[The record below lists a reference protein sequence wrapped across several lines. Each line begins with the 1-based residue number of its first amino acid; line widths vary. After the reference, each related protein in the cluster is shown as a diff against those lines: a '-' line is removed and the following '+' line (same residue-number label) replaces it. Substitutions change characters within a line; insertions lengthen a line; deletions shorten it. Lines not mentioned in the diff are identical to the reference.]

1 MRRCSAASLVLNSK
15 FINIVLG
22 FTPTYHQ
29 ALPSRFLRTSNP
41 DPLVIPLSCS
51 SISETAKSNKMENGT
66 PQQPQHQEL
75 INSNPNVS
83 KMQQLV
89 QSDHSGG
96 WEKCWE
102 QELTPWDLGQPTPV
116 IVHLHQTGALP
127 KGRTLVPGCGSGY
140 DVGAIACPER
150 YVVGVDLSDKAI
162 KKAVEV
168 SSDCI
173 RIYGLIF
180 LFVEPLDTRLNGKL
194 CRFFCAIEPGM
205 RSAWA
210 SRMQYLLKPDGELIT
225 LMFPISDHVGGPPYK
240 VSIAEYYSALYV
252 VMKRCCT
259 PWGLKLYPS
268 WKMIWLLELARVERS
283 LEGGRSSLAN
293 RHCEREFCLFRESN
307 GEAYSSV

>member
-15 FINIVLG
+15 IITILLG

-29 ALPSRFLRTSNP
+29 ALPSRYLRPSNP
-41 DPLVIPLSCS
+41 VVIPLSCSSNIYRKS
-51 SISETAKSNKMENGT
+51 SISETAKSNNKMENRT
-66 PQQPQHQEL
+66 PQQPQHQDL

-89 QSDHSGG
+89 QSDPSGG

-140 DVGAIACPER
+140 DVVAIACPER

-162 KKAVEV
+162 KKAVEF
-168 SSDCI
+168 SSSLPNADYFTFLKEDFFI
-173 RIYGLIF
+173 WHPTELFDLIF
-180 LFVEPLDTRLNGKL
+180 DYTLV
-194 CRFFCAIEPGM
+194 IM
-205 RSAWA
+205 SADHHTK
-210 SRMQYLLKPDGELIT
+210 YLSLI
-225 LMFPISDHVGGPPYK
+225 
-240 VSIAEYYSALYV
+240 
-252 VMKRCCT
+252 MKRCCT

-268 WKMIWLLELARVERS
+268 WKMTWLLELARVERS

-293 RHCEREFCLFRESN
+293 HHCEREICFFRESN
-307 GEAYSSV
+307 GEAYSSI

>member
-22 FTPTYHQ
+22 FTPTYYQ

-51 SISETAKSNKMENGT
+51 SISETAKSNDKMENRT

-83 KMQQLV
+83 KIQQLV
-89 QSDHSGG
+89 QSDHSVRSNFDKLRIF
-96 WEKCWE
+96 EVTNRFPSFFERLRKK
-102 QELTPWDLGQPTPV
+102 LINSIP
-116 IVHLHQTGALP
+116 H
-127 KGRTLVPGCGSGY
+127 GSTSSAFGY
-140 DVGAIACPER
+140 DVVAIACPER

-162 KKAVEV
+162 KKAVEL
-168 SSDCI
+168 SSSLPNADYFTFLKEDFFI
-173 RIYGLIF
+173 WHPTELFDLIF
-180 LFVEPLDTRLNGKL
+180 DYT
-194 CRFFCAIEPGM
+194 FFCAIEPGM

-225 LMFPISDHVGGPPYK
+225 LMFPISDHVGGPPY
-240 VSIAEYYSALYV
+240 IQI
-252 VMKRCCT
+252 MKRCCT

-268 WKMIWLLELARVERS
+268 WKMIWLLELARYMNQYMNS
-283 LEGGRSSLAN
+283 A
-293 RHCEREFCLFRESN
+293 SN
-307 GEAYSSV
+307 

>member
-15 FINIVLG
+15 IINIVLG
-22 FTPTYHQ
+22 FTPTYYQ
-29 ALPSRFLRTSNP
+29 ASPSRFLRTSNP

-51 SISETAKSNKMENGT
+51 SISETAKSNNKMENRT

-116 IVHLHQTGALP
+116 IVHLHQTDMPNG
-127 KGRTLVPGCGSGY
+127 KRHQQDMRTDDMTFGY
-140 DVGAIACPER
+140 DVVAIACPER

-162 KKAVEV
+162 KKAVEF
-168 SSDCI
+168 SSSLPNADYFTFLKEDFFI
-173 RIYGLIF
+173 WHPTELFDLIF
-180 LFVEPLDTRLNGKL
+180 DYT
-194 CRFFCAIEPGM
+194 FFCAIEPGM

-225 LMFPISDHVGGPPYK
+225 LMFPISDHVSGPPYK
-240 VSIAEYYSALYV
+240 VSITEYYSALYYEEV
-252 VMKRCCT
+252 LHPLGFKAV
-259 PWGLKLYPS
+259 S
-268 WKMIWLLELARVERS
+268 IVENDLAIGARKVYEPT
-283 LEGGRSSLAN
+283 
-293 RHCEREFCLFRESN
+293 HEFSI
-307 GEAYSSV
+307 